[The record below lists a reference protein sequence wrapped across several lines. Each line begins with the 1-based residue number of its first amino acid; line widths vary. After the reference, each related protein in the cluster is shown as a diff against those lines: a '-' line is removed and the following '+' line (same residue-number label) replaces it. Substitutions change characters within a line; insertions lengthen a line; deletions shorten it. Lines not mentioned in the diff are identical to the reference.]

1 MLWHGWVRKPPW
13 VSGLIASSLRKSHIF
28 MGYIVAI
35 DLFSGIDNQRP
46 LCLLLLLVTPTLQA
60 YNQNVNLAT

>member
-35 DLFSGIDNQRP
+35 DYFSGIDNQTKTIMP
-46 LCLLLLLVTPTLQA
+46 PVTSGYTNSPRHTIKM
-60 YNQNVNLAT
+60 